1 MAWVWDFSD
10 ESDTWG
16 ADIDYKLS
24 APFTEVD
31 AMADGPND
39 PFKGRPTFKSRTGLK
54 RFKALHSP
62 PVGIRPVVD
71 AVWRDIIL
79 TLVPADRIQFFPIR
93 LIARGDV
100 CDDYMWVVP
109 FDRVNC
115 IDLQKSDITR
125 KLERNGKTMIFGVR
139 KFAHVGDCLGQS
151 HLARDEQLR
160 DHMVLSDQLKQ
171 ALSATGEHSMF
182 RQPEDVITLDRM
194 RQENKNRRLN

>member
-1 MAWVWDFSD
+1 MAWVWGFSD

-31 AMADGPND
+31 AMADGPVD

-54 RFKALHSP
+54 RFKASHCP
-62 PVGIRPVVD
+62 PIGIRTVVD
-71 AVWRDIIL
+71 SVWRDIIL
-79 TLVPADRIQFFPIR
+79 KFVPAERIQFLPIR
-93 LIARGDV
+93 LIARGEL
-100 CDDYMWVVP
+100 CDDYMWVIP

-115 IDLQKSDITR
+115 IDVQKSDISR
-125 KLERNGKTMIFGVR
+125 KLEKNGKTMIFGVR
-139 KFAHVGDCLGQS
+139 KFAHIEGCLGLL

-160 DHMVLSDQLKQ
+160 DHMVLSDHLKR

-194 RQENKNRRLN
+194 RQEGENRRLN